1 MNRLKIN
8 TEKQIEHSASTEIE
22 TTFLTQLHNKYILSQ
37 IKSGLMI
44 IDQHVAHERI
54 LYEKVL
60 SRLDANMPFYSTIT
74 FSD

>member
-1 MNRLKIN
+1 MKM
-8 TEKQIEHSASTEIE
+8 KQNKFDQSPTEHSETSKEVE
-22 TTFLTQLHNKYILSQ
+22 TTFLIQLHNKYILSQ

-60 SRLDANMPFYSTIT
+60 SRI
-74 FSD
+74 